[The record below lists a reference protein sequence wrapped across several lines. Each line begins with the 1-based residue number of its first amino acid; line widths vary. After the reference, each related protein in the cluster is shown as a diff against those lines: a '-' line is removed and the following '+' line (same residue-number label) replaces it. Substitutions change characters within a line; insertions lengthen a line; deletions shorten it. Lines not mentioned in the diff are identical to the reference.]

1 MNFAGI
7 FFMVFILMA
16 MTFQLEAR
24 RTGRVLRRTF
34 DRRNGRTFNRRTG
47 LGKSQILKTKNSLC
61 YLNTPL
67 FHQIFYYKKHMT
79 SPYKSDVCCLFCLF
93 WGQRKS
99 HFPQGLTFN
108 RMVCWPWIRSKRRLL
123 IPTSL
128 SEVML
133 NVKICTASNPFMPWG
148 FDTIFVNCKYKHSS
162 LMYLRHSPRVLI
174 ASCPKNQSIPSKLWT
189 LLISNSISAI
199 FQARL

>member
-7 FFMVFILMA
+7 FFMVFILLA

-34 DRRNGRTFNRRTG
+34 DRRNGRTFNRRNGRTFNRRTG
-47 LGKSQILKTKNSLC
+47 LGKSQILKTKILNSLC

-79 SPYKSDVCCLFCLF
+79 SPYKSDACCLFCLF

-108 RMVCWPWIRSKRRLL
+108 RMVCLTWIRSKMRLT
-123 IPTSL
+123 IQTSI

-133 NVKICTASNPFMPWG
+133 NVAICTASDPFMLWG
-148 FDTIFVNCKYKHSS
+148 FDTIFCQLQV
-162 LMYLRHSPRVLI
+162 
-174 ASCPKNQSIPSKLWT
+174 QT
-189 LLISNSISAI
+189 QQ
-199 FQARL
+199 FDT